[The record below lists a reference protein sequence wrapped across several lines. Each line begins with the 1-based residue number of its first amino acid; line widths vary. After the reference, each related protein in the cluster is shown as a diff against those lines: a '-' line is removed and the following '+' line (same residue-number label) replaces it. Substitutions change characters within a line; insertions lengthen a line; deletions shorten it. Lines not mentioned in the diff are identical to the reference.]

1 MGSSGPAP
9 RRVTLCR
16 DGRRGGARPTGIDHG
31 GRRARLRAGARGLP
45 LVLAL
50 VSALLVAGCGGD
62 TDRADAGQGGAA
74 PSGFPVTVANCGV
87 TTTYQRPPRRAVSLN
102 QHATEVMLALGLER
116 SMVGT
121 GYLDDKVLPEFQAAY
136 DRVKVISK
144 EYPSYEALLSA
155 EPDFV
160 YGGWASTFEEK
171 EGRSRAALRK
181 AGINTHLNIEECPKG
196 PVTMATV
203 EEEIRTIARIF
214 GVPDRAEKRIASLR
228 ATLAG
233 VKGRLS
239 GASQVKVGVYDSGDK
254 TVFTAGGA
262 GIGNEMIR
270 LAGGTNL
277 FSDVRKPY
285 GDVSFEQF
293 AERAP
298 EVVLIYDYGDRSA
311 EDKKRFLL
319 GNPALK
325 DVPAIRNRRFAVLP
339 LSSTVTGV
347 RVAGA
352 VESLARQ
359 LHPDRFA

>member
-1 MGSSGPAP
+1 MTA
-9 RRVTLCR
+9 VI
-16 DGRRGGARPTGIDHG
+16 GR
-31 GRRARLRAGARGLP
+31 L

-50 VSALLVAGCGGD
+50 LLAGCGGPN
-62 TDRADAGQGGAA
+62 REERVKAA
-74 PSGFPVTVANCGV
+74 PGFPVTVTNCGV
-87 TTTYQRPPRRAVSLN
+87 TTSYQRPPQRAVSLN
-102 QHATEVMLALGLER
+102 QHATEVMLALGLEK

-121 GYLDDKVLPEFQAAY
+121 GYPDDKVLPEFQAAY
-136 DRVKVISK
+136 DRVKVLSK
-144 EYPSYEALLSA
+144 EYPSYEALLSV

-160 YGGWASTFEEK
+160 YGGWTSTFDEK
-171 EGRSRAALRK
+171 EGRGRAALRK
-181 AGINTHLNIEECPKG
+181 AGIDTHLNGEECPKG

-203 EEEIRTIARIF
+203 EEELRTIAKIF
-214 GVPDRAEKRIASLR
+214 GVPGRAERRIAAQR
-228 ATLAG
+228 AVLDRVRGGIAG
-233 VKGRLS
+233 VAPLKI
-239 GASQVKVGVYDSGDK
+239 AVYDSGDK

-262 GIGNEMIR
+262 GIGNELIR

-277 FSDVRKPY
+277 FSDLKKAY

-298 EVVLIYDYGDRSA
+298 EVIVIYDYGRQSV
-311 EDKKRFLL
+311 EDKKRFLMS
-319 GNPALK
+319 NPALK

-359 LHPDRFA
+359 LHPSRFA